1 MTLSNEIWKSI
12 PNCADYEVS
21 NFGRVRTKDRM
32 VFNGKGYFLKKSII
46 CKQSISKKG
55 YMVLTKRK
63 GLPTQC
69 VHRLVA
75 LAFIPNPDNKPQVNH
90 IDGNKMNNNVN
101 NLEWCTNTENQ
112 IHAVACKL
120 NDHSKYES
128 GKVKRGVYKINPLTS
143 EIVSKYNSISEAA
156 LKNGIKTPSNICRAI
171 KNNTKVKGFYWKYI
185 ESEVIHSAANNNI

>member
-1 MTLSNEIWKSI
+1 
-12 PNCADYEVS
+12 
-21 NFGRVRTKDRM
+21 
-32 VFNGKGYFLKKSII
+32 
-46 CKQSISKKG
+46 
-55 YMVLTKRK
+55 MVLTKRK

-112 IHAVACKL
+112 IHAIAYKL

-128 GKVKRGVYKINPLTS
+128 GKVKRGVYKINHLTS

-185 ESEVIHSAANNNI
+185 ESEVIHNAANNNI